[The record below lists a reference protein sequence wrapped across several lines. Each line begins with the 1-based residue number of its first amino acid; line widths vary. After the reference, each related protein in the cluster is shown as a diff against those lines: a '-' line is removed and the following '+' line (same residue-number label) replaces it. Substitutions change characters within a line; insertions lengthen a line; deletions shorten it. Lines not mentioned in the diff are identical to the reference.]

1 MAEFTPGRPVGSVD
15 RPISEVLPT
24 RRSNQHVR
32 RVIAAA
38 EKGDQ
43 RASATLLAAAL
54 LARSAVA
61 AEERANG

>member
-1 MAEFTPGRPVGSVD
+1 MPAFVPGRPVGSVD
-15 RPISEVLPT
+15 RPIVEVLPT
-24 RRSNQHVR
+24 RRINQHVR
-32 RVIAAA
+32 RVIDAA

-61 AEERANG
+61 SEERANG